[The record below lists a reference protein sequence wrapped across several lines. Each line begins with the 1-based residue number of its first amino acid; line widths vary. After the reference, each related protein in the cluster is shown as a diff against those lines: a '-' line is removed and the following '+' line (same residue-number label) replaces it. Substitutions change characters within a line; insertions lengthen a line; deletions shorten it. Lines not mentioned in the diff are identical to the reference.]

1 MICRKKYESDNFHI
15 IDLKCGVCMTM
26 CMFFM
31 LSCADIHTG
40 STEIPTAG
48 SNGDSMILFL

>member
-1 MICRKKYESDNFHI
+1 
-15 IDLKCGVCMTM
+15 M

-40 STEIPTAG
+40 STEIPAAG
-48 SNGDSMILFL
+48 TSGDSMTLFL